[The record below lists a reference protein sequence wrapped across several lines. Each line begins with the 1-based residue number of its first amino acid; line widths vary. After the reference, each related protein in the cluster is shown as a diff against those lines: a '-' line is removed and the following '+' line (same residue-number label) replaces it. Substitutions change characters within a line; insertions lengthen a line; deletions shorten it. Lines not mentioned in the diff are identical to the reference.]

1 MFAADLTWQVGESV
15 GQRRERKAREST
27 SEAHSIRTSVTSRSS
42 RSSTS
47 TEKEWWTAGL
57 KKIRT
62 KASSKSFTKERPVA
76 SPNSSSQQKSDL
88 PPFQS
93 VPEPTARHYSAWE
106 LELPHHLKE
115 SSTKPACTLSK
126 SLSPTLP
133 SGGSMDLL
141 ECDVPELEGDMSSR
155 YTHSI
160 TSVSSRKSK
169 RSIIILS
176 PKLTGDRRSQL

>member
-27 SEAHSIRTSVTSRSS
+27 SGAHSIRTSVTSRSS

-62 KASSKSFTKERPVA
+62 KASSKSFTKERPVT
-76 SPNSSSQQKSDL
+76 SPNSSPQQRSDL

-93 VPEPTARHYSAWE
+93 VPEPTIRHYSAWE

-115 SSTKPACTLSK
+115 SSPKPACTVSK

-160 TSVSSRKSK
+160 TSVSSRESK
-169 RSIIILS
+169 RSILMLL
-176 PKLTGDRRSQL
+176 PNLTGDRRSQL

>member
-1 MFAADLTWQVGESV
+1 MFAADLSWQVGESV

-27 SEAHSIRTSVTSRSS
+27 SGAHSIRTSVTSRSS

-57 KKIRT
+57 NKIRT
-62 KASSKSFTKERPVA
+62 KASSKSFTKERPLT
-76 SPNSSSQQKSDL
+76 SPNSSPHQRSDL

-115 SSTKPACTLSK
+115 SSPKSACTLAK

-133 SGGSMDLL
+133 SGGSMDLM
-141 ECDVPELEGDMSSR
+141 EYDVPELEGGMSSR

-160 TSVSSRKSK
+160 MSDSSRELK
-169 RSIIILS
+169 RSILMLS
-176 PKLTGDRRSQL
+176 L

>member
-62 KASSKSFTKERPVA
+62 KASSKSFTKERPVT
-76 SPNSSSQQKSDL
+76 SPQQKSDL

-93 VPEPTARHYSAWE
+93 VPEPTARHYSTWE

-115 SSTKPACTLSK
+115 SSPKPACTLSK
-126 SLSPTLP
+126 SLSSALP